1 MMIKSPPKFH
11 CTSFSLVTTPTTEYG
26 QFRVF
31 IWEHICKQK
40 CKKWSCKLN
49 KLYHNV
55 HCFAH
60 YAAIAHLHAAAEDV
74 TLHSIL
80 FL

>member
-1 MMIKSPPKFH
+1 MVNSESSFGNTSVSKSAKNG
-11 CTSFSLVTTPTTEYG
+11 LV
-26 QFRVF
+26 
-31 IWEHICKQK
+31 
-40 CKKWSCKLN
+40 KLN